1 MSSETKLQT
10 FTKLH
15 LEYTFASALEILKE
29 SISICT
35 PQTLNEY
42 NSYPEQNTNYPRAV
56 ISIHSL
62 MIKELNPG

>member
-42 NSYPEQNTNYPRAV
+42 NSYPEQNTNYP
-56 ISIHSL
+56 
-62 MIKELNPG
+62 